1 MSVENARINVVRIA
15 VRTIGRGGAE
25 AVPVAVRQYPP
36 PERWFVLDRLLSRR
50 HEPRRSRR

>member
-1 MSVENARINVVRIA
+1 MSVVRIA
-15 VRTIGRGGAE
+15 VRTTGRGGAE

-50 HEPRRSRR
+50 RDLRRARR